1 MEQIEN
7 LKAQAKQYLELRKN
21 IKDET
26 ERRRLFNEYAKLHLR
41 IKYYTDEEYKK
52 NKLLKNKE
60 HHNGLK
66 DNEWYLKKRNEYFK
80 DYYNKHKQSTQPTQ
94 TPINAF

>member
-7 LKAQAKQYLELRKN
+7 LKVQAREYLEQRRN

-26 ERRRLFNEYAKLHLR
+26 ERKRLFNEYSKLFLK
-41 IKYYTDEEYKK
+41 IKYHTDEEYKK

-60 HHNGLK
+60 HHEGLK
-66 DNEWYLKKRNEYFK
+66 DNEYYLKKRNDYSR
-80 DYYNKHKQSTQPTQ
+80 DYYLKHKLPNMA
-94 TPINAF
+94 INAF